1 MDKNIN
7 ELYANP
13 INKTIYGDEIISEDF
28 IDNIKKN
35 GVMVPLVIKSNG
47 TIISGHRRWTAAKLL
62 NLLTVPISIKNF
74 NDELDEK
81 QAVIDFNKQR
91 EKTFTQMMNEG
102 EAIEEIEEEKAEKR
116 RLSNLKQNAEVQ
128 MFAPRE
134 ERQGERYDL
143 EIKHACCICGREV
156 KMTDVTE
163 KYRLGYCDICDKT
176 SFFEKEDNL
185 VETFPPIEE
194 QLGKIQAVKE
204 MFPELLTGKTRDIVA
219 KKIGI
224 GSGFQYEKAKLIIK
238 KADKKT
244 IENLDSGEITINQAY
259 QQARGIAIE
268 TETPIKNVNKPHV
281 IHNSGENEWYTP
293 KEYIES
299 ARKVMSCIDLD
310 PASSLIANKT
320 VNAEKIYTIDDN
332 GLDKKWNGN
341 VWLNPPYSGD
351 LVGKFAEKLKAS
363 FENKDINQAVVMVN
377 NATETQWFN
386 NMISVASA
394 VVFPKTRIKFIDV
407 NGNQGNSPLQGQ
419 CFIYIGDKRERFLE
433 VFKIHG
439 WGASL

>member
-91 EKTFTQMMNEG
+91 EKTFTQKMNEG
-102 EAIEEIEEEKAEKR
+102 KEIEDIERIKAKER
-116 RLSNLKQNAEVQ
+116 QSTLNNAPLKQTFAE
-128 MFAPRE
+128 APVG
-134 ERQGERYDL
+134 Q
-143 EIKHACCICGREV
+143 
-156 KMTDVTE
+156 
-163 KYRLGYCDICDKT
+163 
-176 SFFEKEDNL
+176 
-185 VETFPPIEE
+185 
-194 QLGKIQAVKE
+194 
-204 MFPELLTGKTRDIVA
+204 TRDIVA

-433 VFKIHG
+433 VFKIYG